1 MTAPDTTVT
10 RVVSARASTGTK
22 LRDLLARKELIAGLV
37 RKELKVKYKNSALGF
52 LWSLLNPALYLLVFW
67 LVFTYFLKSGIPR
80 FAIYLLCGLLPWNL
94 LTNSLVSGV
103 TSVTAN
109 GSLVKK
115 IWFPREVLPI
125 ASVGAGLVNFF
136 FQAIVLVVVVVAAT
150 LLDPSSSGL
159 GLETL
164 LVVPALV
171 AQILLCLGLA
181 VLISAANVKIRDTQ
195 HLLELVLLLWFWM
208 TPIVYQASLVR
219 NNIPDWAWQLYLLN
233 PMTPI
238 VMTFQ
243 RAIYGNSDVIG
254 GGGPR
259 IVDAPPTPVILD
271 ESVWWYLSRCGAIAG
286 ASIVLIWLALRYF
299 ARAEANFAEEL

>member
-1 MTAPDTTVT
+1 MTATERTVT
-10 RVVSARASTGTK
+10 RRVSARVPIGTK
-22 LRDLLARKELIAGLV
+22 LRDLVARRELIASLV

-94 LTNSLVSGV
+94 LSNSLISGV

-115 IWFPREVLPI
+115 IWFPREVLPV
-125 ASVGAGLVNFF
+125 ASVGAGLVNYFL
-136 FQAIVLVVVVVAAT
+136 QAIVLTVVVGAAT
-150 LLDPSSSGL
+150 LLSASSPAPDA
-159 GLETL
+159 TIL
-164 LVVPALV
+164 LIVPALV
-171 AQILLCLGLA
+171 AQVLLCLGLA
-181 VLISAANVKIRDTQ
+181 ILISAANVKVRDTQ

-238 VMTFQ
+238 VMTYQ
-243 RAIYGNSDVIG
+243 RAIYGASDVVG
-254 GGGPR
+254 GGSR
-259 IVDAPPTPVILD
+259 LVDAAPTPVVLD
-271 ESVWWYLSRCGAIAG
+271 ESIWWYLSRCGAIG
-286 ASIVLIWLALRYF
+286 AASVLLIWLALRYF
-299 ARAEANFAEEL
+299 SKAEANFAEEL

>member
-1 MTAPDTTVT
+1 MTAPETTVT
-10 RVVSARASTGTK
+10 RVVSARVSTGTK

-52 LWSLLNPALYLLVFW
+52 VWSLLNPALYLLVFW
-67 LVFTYFLKSGIPR
+67 LVFTYFLKAGIPR

-103 TSVTAN
+103 TSITGN

-159 GLETL
+159 GPETL
-164 LVVPALV
+164 LVAPALV

-181 VLISAANVKIRDTQ
+181 ILISAANVKIRDTQ

-243 RAIYGNSDVIG
+243 RAIYGNADVIG
-254 GGGPR
+254 GGPR
-259 IVDAPPTPVILD
+259 VVDAPPTPVILD
-271 ESVWWYLSRCGAIAG
+271 ESIWWYLSRCGAIAA